1 MDGRDELIINTIRF
15 LSLDQIEAAK
25 SGHPGMPLGASHI
38 AYLIFDRFL
47 KFNPKNPR
55 WIDRDRFVLSAGHAS
70 AMLYA
75 LLFVNGYDI
84 TIDDLKKFR
93 QLDSITPGHPEY
105 GLTPGVEVTSGP
117 LGQGFGNSVGMAIA
131 EKYLSSYFNRD
142 GLNIIDH
149 YTYVL
154 ASDGDLMEGISTES
168 AALAGHFKLH
178 KLIVIWDNNKV
189 TIDGPTLLSWSENVL
204 ERFDALGW
212 YVQDIEDGYD
222 LSKIENA
229 VKRAKEQKK
238 RPSFIAIRTHLA
250 YGSRLQ
256 DDSRAHGAPL
266 GKEIVEEMK
275 KKFNWSLEIFYV
287 PEEVLKYREEK
298 IVKGRKKEEEWLK
311 TFSKYREH
319 YPELAELLLKC
330 FNREWGDEYK
340 KHLPVFSEAM
350 ATRAASGKVLN
361 AIAKYLPT
369 MIGGSADLS
378 ESTNTYLHGM
388 GDFLAENP
396 LGRNI
401 HYGVREHAMG
411 AIMNGMAYHG
421 GVLPYGG
428 TFLVFS
434 DYMRPAIRLAAMSG
448 LQVVYVFSHDSLWI
462 GEDGPTH
469 QPVEQ
474 LSSLRLIPNLWVIRP
489 CDPNEVSV
497 AWEIAI
503 ERKDGPTA
511 IILTRQKVPVLDR
524 SKYPP
529 AENIK
534 RGAYV
539 LADTEGDPDILIIA
553 SGSEVHLALEV
564 RSLLEK
570 MGVKIRVVNMAS
582 FEIFELQDEEYRRKV
597 IPKNVRKVAIEAGRG
612 LCWYKY
618 VGEDGLVI
626 SIERFGKSAPYQDLM
641 KDFGFTAEK
650 IIEKISEHY
659 NLQLRGKNIS

>member
-1 MDGRDELIINTIRF
+1 MSRDDEIINTIRF
-15 LSLDQIEAAK
+15 LSVDQVERAK
-25 SGHPGMPLGASHI
+25 SGHPGMPLGAAHI
-38 AYLIFDRFL
+38 GYIIFDRFL

-55 WIDRDRFVLSAGHAS
+55 WIDRDRFILSAGHAS
-70 AMLYA
+70 AMLYS
-75 LLFVNGYDI
+75 LLFINGYDI
-84 TIDDLKKFR
+84 SIEDLKRFR
-93 QLDSITPGHPEY
+93 QLDSITPGHPENI
-105 GLTPGVEVTSGP
+105 LTPGVEVTSGP

-131 EKYLSSYFNRD
+131 ERYLSSYFNRD
-142 GLNIIDH
+142 GFKVIDH

-154 ASDGDLMEGISTES
+154 ASDGDLMEGVSSEA
-168 AALAGHFKLH
+168 AALAGHFKLN

-189 TIDGPTLLSWSENVL
+189 TIDGPTSLAWSENVL

-212 YVQDIEDGYD
+212 YVQDIVDGYN
-222 LSKIENA
+222 LSKIEDAIRNA
-229 VKRAKEQKK
+229 REQKDK
-238 RPSFIAIRTHLA
+238 PSLIAIRTHIA

-266 GKEIVEEMK
+266 GREVVEELK
-275 KKFNWSLEIFYV
+275 KKFNWPLEEFYI
-287 PEEVLKYREEK
+287 PEEVWRYREEK
-298 IVKGRKKEEEWLK
+298 IKNGVKIEEEWRRL
-311 TFSKYREH
+311 FERYREA
-319 YPELAELLLKC
+319 YPDLADLLLRC
-330 FNREWGDEYK
+330 FNKDWGNEYK
-340 KHLPVFSEAM
+340 KHLPVFTEGM

-361 AIAKYLPT
+361 AIAKHIPMMLA
-369 MIGGSADLS
+369 GSADLF
-378 ESTNTYLHGM
+378 ESTNTYLHGL
-388 GDFLAENP
+388 GDFQADNP

-421 GVLPYGG
+421 GILPYGG

-434 DYMRPAIRLAAMSG
+434 DYMRPAIRLAAMAG
-448 LQVVYVFSHDSLWI
+448 LQVIYVFSHDSLWI

-524 SKYPP
+524 NKYPP
-529 AENIK
+529 ASNIK
-534 RGAYV
+534 KGAYI
-539 LADTEGDPDILIIA
+539 LADTDRSPDILVLA

-564 RSLLEK
+564 KEMLENRGIK
-570 MGVKIRVVNMAS
+570 TRVVNMAS
-582 FEIFELQDEEYRRKV
+582 FEIFEQQDEEYKQRV

-618 VGEDGLVI
+618 VGENGLVI

-641 KDFGFTAEK
+641 RDFGFT
-650 IIEKISEHY
+650 SERILYEIMKHF
-659 NLQLRGKNIS
+659 NIS

>member
-1 MDGRDELIINTIRF
+1 MKDKDMDELVINTIRF
-15 LSLDQIEAAK
+15 LSADQVEFAK

-38 AYLIFDRFL
+38 AYIIFDRFL
-47 KFNPKNPR
+47 KFNPKNPK

-70 AMLYA
+70 AMLYS
-75 LLFVNGYDI
+75 LLFVNGYDV
-84 TIDDLKKFR
+84 TIEDLRRFR
-93 QLDSITPGHPEY
+93 RLDSITPGHPENT
-105 GLTPGVEVTSGP
+105 LTPGVEVTSGP

-131 EKYLSSYFNRD
+131 EKYLSSYFNKD
-142 GLNIIDH
+142 GFNIIDH

-154 ASDGDLMEGISTES
+154 ASDGDLMEGVSSEA
-168 AALAGHFKLH
+168 AALAGHFKIS
-178 KLIVIWDNNKV
+178 KLIVVWDNNKV
-189 TIDGPTLLSWSENVL
+189 TIDGPTSLAWSENVV

-212 YVQDIEDGYD
+212 YVQDIEDGYN

-229 VKRAKEQKK
+229 IRNAREQKDK
-238 RPSFIAIRTHLA
+238 PSFIAVRTHLA

-266 GKEIVEEMK
+266 GKEIVDEMK
-275 KKFNWSLEIFYV
+275 KKLSWSLQEFYV
-287 PEEVLKYREEK
+287 PEEVWKYREEK
-298 IVKGRKKEEEWLK
+298 IKLGLRREAEWRKLFE
-311 TFSKYREH
+311 KYNEK
-319 YPELAELLLKC
+319 YPELAELLLRS
-330 FNREWGDEYK
+330 FNRDWGEEYK
-340 KHLPVFSEAM
+340 KHLPVFSEGM

-361 AIAKYLPT
+361 AIAKYIPT
-369 MIGGSADLS
+369 MVGGSADLF
-378 ESTNTYLHGM
+378 ESTSTYLQGL
-388 GDFLAENP
+388 GDFQADNP

-411 AIMNGMAYHG
+411 AIMNGMVYHG
-421 GVLPYGG
+421 GILPYGG

-434 DYMRPAIRLAAMSG
+434 DYMRPAIRLAAMAD
-448 LQVVYVFSHDSLWI
+448 LQVIYVFSHDSVWV

-529 AENIK
+529 ADSIRK
-534 RGAYV
+534 GAYI
-539 LADTEGDPDILIIA
+539 LADSGNEPDLLILA
-553 SGSEVHLALEV
+553 SGSEVHIALEV
-564 RSLLEK
+564 KKILEEK
-570 MGVKIRVVNMAS
+570 GVKTRVVNMAS
-582 FEIFELQDEEYRRKV
+582 FELFELQNEDYRRRV
-597 IPKNVRKVAIEAGRG
+597 VPRSVARVAIEAGRG
-612 LCWYKY
+612 LCWYRY

-641 KDFGFTAEK
+641 VDFGFTS
-650 IIEKISEHY
+650 EKISEKILQHF
-659 NLQLRGKNIS
+659 NLL

>member
-1 MDGRDELIINTIRF
+1 
-15 LSLDQIEAAK
+15 
-25 SGHPGMPLGASHI
+25 
-38 AYLIFDRFL
+38 
-47 KFNPKNPR
+47 
-55 WIDRDRFVLSAGHAS
+55 
-70 AMLYA
+70 
-75 LLFVNGYDI
+75 
-84 TIDDLKKFR
+84 
-93 QLDSITPGHPEY
+93 
-105 GLTPGVEVTSGP
+105 
-117 LGQGFGNSVGMAIA
+117 
-131 EKYLSSYFNRD
+131 
-142 GLNIIDH
+142 
-149 YTYVL
+149 
-154 ASDGDLMEGISTES
+154 
-168 AALAGHFKLH
+168 
-178 KLIVIWDNNKV
+178 NKV

-298 IVKGRKKEEEWLK
+298 IVEGRKKEEEWLK

>member
-1 MDGRDELIINTIRF
+1 MSRDDEIINTIRF
-15 LSLDQIEAAK
+15 LSVDQVERAK
-25 SGHPGMPLGASHI
+25 SGHPGMPLGAAHI
-38 AYLIFDRFL
+38 GYIIFDRFL

-55 WIDRDRFVLSAGHAS
+55 WIDRDRFILSAGHAS
-70 AMLYA
+70 AMLYS
-75 LLFVNGYDI
+75 LLFINGYDI
-84 TIDDLKKFR
+84 SIEDLKRFR
-93 QLDSITPGHPEY
+93 QLDSITPGHPENI
-105 GLTPGVEVTSGP
+105 LTPGVEVTSGP

-131 EKYLSSYFNRD
+131 ERYLSSYFNRD
-142 GLNIIDH
+142 GFKVIDH

-154 ASDGDLMEGISTES
+154 ASDGDLMEGVSSEA
-168 AALAGHFKLH
+168 AALAGHFKLN

-189 TIDGPTLLSWSENVL
+189 TIDGPTSLAWSENVL

-212 YVQDIEDGYD
+212 YVQDIEDGYN
-222 LSKIENA
+222 LSKIEDAIRNA
-229 VKRAKEQKK
+229 REQKDK
-238 RPSFIAIRTHLA
+238 PSLIAIRTHIA

-266 GKEIVEEMK
+266 GREVVEELK
-275 KKFNWSLEIFYV
+275 KKFNWPLEEFYI
-287 PEEVLKYREEK
+287 PEEVWRYREEK
-298 IVKGRKKEEEWLK
+298 IKNGVKIEEEWRRL
-311 TFSKYREH
+311 FERYREA
-319 YPELAELLLKC
+319 YPDLADLLLRY
-330 FNREWGDEYK
+330 FNKDWGNEYK
-340 KHLPVFSEAM
+340 KHLPVFTEGM

-361 AIAKYLPT
+361 AIAKHIPT
-369 MIGGSADLS
+369 MLAGSADLF
-378 ESTNTYLHGM
+378 ESTNTYLHGL
-388 GDFLAENP
+388 GDFQADNP

-421 GVLPYGG
+421 GILPYGG

-434 DYMRPAIRLAAMSG
+434 DYMRPAIRLAAMAG
-448 LQVVYVFSHDSLWI
+448 LQVIYVFSHDSLWI

-524 SKYPP
+524 NKYPP
-529 AENIK
+529 ASNIK
-534 RGAYV
+534 KGAYI
-539 LADTEGDPDILIIA
+539 LADTDRSPDILVLA

-564 RSLLEK
+564 KEMLENRGIK
-570 MGVKIRVVNMAS
+570 TRVVNMAS
-582 FEIFELQDEEYRRKV
+582 FEIFEQQDEEYKRRV

-618 VGEDGLVI
+618 VGENGLVI

-641 KDFGFTAEK
+641 RDFGFT
-650 IIEKISEHY
+650 SERILYEIMKHF
-659 NLQLRGKNIS
+659 NIS

>member
-1 MDGRDELIINTIRF
+1 
-15 LSLDQIEAAK
+15 
-25 SGHPGMPLGASHI
+25 
-38 AYLIFDRFL
+38 
-47 KFNPKNPR
+47 
-55 WIDRDRFVLSAGHAS
+55 
-70 AMLYA
+70 
-75 LLFVNGYDI
+75 
-84 TIDDLKKFR
+84 
-93 QLDSITPGHPEY
+93 
-105 GLTPGVEVTSGP
+105 
-117 LGQGFGNSVGMAIA
+117 
-131 EKYLSSYFNRD
+131 
-142 GLNIIDH
+142 
-149 YTYVL
+149 
-154 ASDGDLMEGISTES
+154 
-168 AALAGHFKLH
+168 
-178 KLIVIWDNNKV
+178 
-189 TIDGPTLLSWSENVL
+189 
-204 ERFDALGW
+204 
-212 YVQDIEDGYD
+212 
-222 LSKIENA
+222 
-229 VKRAKEQKK
+229 
-238 RPSFIAIRTHLA
+238 
-250 YGSRLQ
+250 
-256 DDSRAHGAPL
+256 
-266 GKEIVEEMK
+266 
-275 KKFNWSLEIFYV
+275 
-287 PEEVLKYREEK
+287 
-298 IVKGRKKEEEWLK
+298 
-311 TFSKYREH
+311 
-319 YPELAELLLKC
+319 
-330 FNREWGDEYK
+330 
-340 KHLPVFSEAM
+340 
-350 ATRAASGKVLN
+350 
-361 AIAKYLPT
+361 
-369 MIGGSADLS
+369 
-378 ESTNTYLHGM
+378 
-388 GDFLAENP
+388 AENP